1 MDDQETVTS
10 HSSVSQTRTKS
21 DNESYISS
29 RCYSPQNSW
38 REHTSPSHDYCVC
51 VADVRLLCLRSFNN
65 LSLRLYSQD
74 IFIIVAR

>member
-38 REHTSPSHDYCVC
+38 REHTSLSHDTVSALHTSDCCAY
-51 VADVRLLCLRSFNN
+51 VRLITYRYAYTHKTFSE
-65 LSLRLYSQD
+65 
-74 IFIIVAR
+74 